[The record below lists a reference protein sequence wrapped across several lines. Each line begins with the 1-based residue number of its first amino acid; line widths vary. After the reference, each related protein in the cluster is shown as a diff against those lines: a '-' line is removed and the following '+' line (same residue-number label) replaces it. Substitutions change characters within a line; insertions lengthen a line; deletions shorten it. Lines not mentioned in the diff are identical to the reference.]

1 MDLPAACMVE
11 ELRSAYPNAKFI
23 LTHRPVD
30 NWLASM
36 NSTIIPVMNWPSWRL
51 LRHLDSDFVKPWYAY
66 KQIMLKGWGGNDFGD
81 ENLRKTFLEHSA
93 LVKRVVRRKRLLVFE
108 VKEGWGP
115 LCAFLR
121 KERPEGEFPNVND
134 KEAYV
139 EIFRRARNW
148 VIMRVVVRWLL
159 MLLAP
164 LLGVLWAWWA
174 ISREA
179 VVARMFRWTG

>member
-11 ELRSAYPNAKFI
+11 ELLAAYPDAKFI

-30 NWLASM
+30 RWLASM

-51 LRHLDSDFVKPWYAY
+51 LRHLDSHFVKPWYEY

-93 LVKRVVRRKRLLVFE
+93 LVKRVVPREQLLVFE

-115 LCAFLR
+115 LCAFLG
-121 KERPEGEFPNVND
+121 KESPEWEFPNVND

-148 VIMRVVVRWLL
+148 VILRVVAWWLS
-159 MLLAP
+159 LLAP
-164 LLGVLWAWWA
+164 LWMSLLGVVYAWW
-174 ISREA
+174 
-179 VVARMFRWTG
+179 VHG